1 MQIYDYDKDV
11 IKNNLT
17 IEQVR
22 DLIAELGGEPQ
33 VNGDVILCKT
43 ICHGGNSHKLYYY
56 DNTKLFRC
64 YTGCS
69 EPTFDIFELVRKV
82 KSKEIR
88 VVEVKTREGLQ
99 LAKSDEMVLPQAIQ
113 YVAQYFGY
121 APSERIDETP
131 TSIDADLQY
140 LENYDRINNISL
152 ETKIVE
158 LKTYDGSFLK
168 NLPRPRIEPWIKD
181 GISQEI
187 MDFYEICYDPKNCG
201 IVIPHR
207 DVNGRLIGIR
217 ERTLIKEN
225 AELYGKYRPMKLNK
239 QMYNHPLSF
248 ALYGLYQN
256 QENIKRVKKAFVFES
271 EKSVLQ
277 YATMF
282 GQENNIAVAICG
294 SSFIQY
300 QAWLLINM
308 GIQEI
313 IVGLDKQ
320 YQELNDDEHKKLVRN
335 LKGIHN
341 KYGQFVTISYLFDKE
356 NLLSYKASPT
366 DEGKEKFLQ
375 LYNNRVNLY

>member
-1 MQIYDYDKDV
+1 MQIYDYDKDA

-33 VNGDVILCKT
+33 LQHEVLLCKT
-43 ICHGGNSHKLYYY
+43 ICHSGDSHKLYYY
-56 DNTKLFRC
+56 DNTKLCRC
-64 YTGCS
+64 YTGCA

-82 KSKEIR
+82 KS
-88 VVEVKTREGLQ
+88 RELDCDYQ
-99 LAKSDEMVLPQAIQ
+99 LPQAIQ

-140 LENYDRINNISL
+140 LENYDRISNISL

-181 GISQEI
+181 GISQEV
-187 MDFYEICYDPKNCG
+187 MNFYEICYDPKNCG

-207 DVNGRLIGIR
+207 DINGRLIGIR

-248 ALYGLYQN
+248 NLYGLYQN
-256 QENIKRVKKAFVFES
+256 KNNIKRAKKAFIFES

-282 GQENNIAVAICG
+282 GQENNITVASCG
-294 SSFIQY
+294 QNLTSY
-300 QAWLLINM
+300 QMELLYNN
-308 GIQEI
+308 GAEEI
-313 IVGLDKQ
+313 IIAWDREGQNDNKNQ
-320 YQELNDDEHKKLVRN
+320 YVKKFYN
-335 LKGIHN
+335 LQK
-341 KYGQFVTISYLFDKE
+341 KYGSLYTLSFMYDKTGEYLD
-356 NLLSYKASPT
+356 YKMSPT
-366 DEGKEKFLQ
+366 DNGKENFLI
-375 LYNNRVNLY
+375 LYKERIRLYE

>member
-1 MQIYDYDKDV
+1 MQIYDYDKDA

-33 VNGDVILCKT
+33 LQHEILLCKT
-43 ICHGGNSHKLYYY
+43 ICHGGDSHKLYYY
-56 DNTKLFRC
+56 DNTKLCRC
-64 YTGCS
+64 YAGCA

-82 KSKEIR
+82 KS
-88 VVEVKTREGLQ
+88 RELDCDYQ
-99 LAKSDEMVLPQAIQ
+99 LPQAIQ

-140 LENYDRINNISL
+140 LENYDRISNISL

-158 LKTYDGSFLK
+158 LKEYDGKFLK
-168 NLPRPRIEPWIKD
+168 NLPRPRIKPWIKD

-207 DVNGRLIGIR
+207 DIDGRLIGIR

-282 GQENNIAVAICG
+282 GQENNIAVGICG

-308 GIQEI
+308 GVQEI

-375 LYNNRVNLY
+375 LYKNRVNLY

>member
-1 MQIYDYDKDV
+1 MTMYDYDKNF
-11 IKNNLT
+11 IKESLS
-17 IEQVR
+17 IEQIR
-22 DLIAELGGEPQ
+22 DIVSELGGEPEFQ
-33 VNGDVILCKT
+33 NRALVSRT
-43 ICHGGNSHKLYYY
+43 ICHGGQSKKLYYW
-56 DNTKLFRC
+56 DNTHLFKC
-64 YTGCS
+64 FTDCGES
-69 EPTFDIFELVRKV
+69 FDIFELVRKV
-82 KSKEIR
+82 KS
-88 VVEVKTREGLQ
+88 RELDCDYQ
-99 LAKSDEMVLPQAIQ
+99 LPQAIK

-121 APSERIDETP
+121 SPSERVDETP

-140 LENYDRINNISL
+140 LENYDRISNISL

-158 LKTYDGSFLK
+158 LKEYDGKFLK
-168 NLPRPRIEPWIKD
+168 NLPRLRIEPWIKD

-282 GQENNIAVAICG
+282 GQENNIAVGICG
-294 SSFIQY
+294 STFIQY

-308 GIQEI
+308 GVQEI

-341 KYGQFVTISYLFDKE
+341 KYGQFVTISYLFDKK

-366 DEGKEKFLQ
+366 DEGKEKFLE
-375 LYNNRVNLY
+375 LYKNRVNLY